1 MSFIRWFPA
10 AAVAPA
16 VLAADGE
23 EAADPLCS
31 SRRAAALAAVET
43 PEADSAEEDL
53 VASAAVPAAE
63 AAQDADS
70 KK

>member
-1 MSFIRWFPA
+1 M
-10 AAVAPA
+10 APA
-16 VLAADGE
+16 VLADQAADGE
-23 EAADPLCS
+23 EAGDPLCS